1 MPPCSLYILYC
12 TLLVTKYSYVCLK
25 QFAGPFE
32 LDFYLGNHNEASKIT
47 QSWENGVSSGRI
59 QNVPVCSQNLS
70 INSAISFL
78 EFSISL
84 RLLFVLFSD
93 GQLVLCSVSKKGLKQ
108 ADSIKAEKH
117 LGSGDATCTSV
128 ASEQQILAV
137 GTRRGIVELYD
148 LAEPVSII
156 RSVSVYDWG

>member
-1 MPPCSLYILYC
+1 M
-12 TLLVTKYSYVCLK
+12 
-25 QFAGPFE
+25 
-32 LDFYLGNHNEASKIT
+32 
-47 QSWENGVSSGRI
+47 
-59 QNVPVCSQNLS
+59 
-70 INSAISFL
+70 
-78 EFSISL
+78 SL

-93 GQLVLCSVSKKGLKQ
+93 GQLALCSVSKKGLKQ

-117 LGSGDATCTSV
+117 LGSGDAACTSV